1 MSDKRVTVR
10 QKTAVAKQAEYCCEY
25 CKSQARFA
33 IQSFS
38 IEHILP
44 KSQGGTTTLN
54 NLAFACQGCNNH
66 KYNKTEAQDP
76 ITGETV
82 PLFNPRKQQ
91 WSSHFSW
98 SDDFTLIIGLTS
110 IGRATIEALQLNR
123 SGIVNLRRILYVMG
137 EHPQSE

>member
-1 MSDKRVTVR
+1 MSDKRVTIR

-82 PLFNPRKQQ
+82 PLFNPGKQQ

-98 SDDFTLIIGLTS
+98 SDDLIDNWSNIN
-110 IGRATIEALQLNR
+110 RASNNR
-123 SGIVNLRRILYVMG
+123 SITA
-137 EHPQSE
+137 QSIRNCQLEANIIRDGRTSAI